1 MNQRISLQTSYQHH
15 MRSHTHLPLSIQP
28 YSSPSPLMSYN
39 EIVCFHYLSPKSL
52 TGNAFRK
59 MLLNMSTFR
68 QAIPHISF
76 HLHGKL
82 KLVLILQKFK
92 LWCKITTCINWNI
105 LRLIKKK
112 KKKSTKSSMEEEG
125 ENKEEGQCHFWM
137 KKIFFFAL
145 LRMMLALLFLDVDE
159 WKSERSYIWVFIQKY
174 LIKSSIWNEYGECEL
189 YVWEVFWFL

>member
-68 QAIPHISF
+68 QAIPRISF

-112 KKKSTKSSMEEEG
+112 KKKRVPRAPWRKRE
-125 ENKEEGQCHFWM
+125 
-137 KKIFFFAL
+137 KIRKRVNAIFGWRRFFF
-145 LRMMLALLFLDVDE
+145 LLF
-159 WKSERSYIWVFIQKY
+159 
-174 LIKSSIWNEYGECEL
+174 
-189 YVWEVFWFL
+189 